1 MGSFSYENQGASTYL
16 VYTLADGEAVDSMS
30 LGMIT
35 NNTIPGL
42 AGTMFMQ
49 MNAVRYIIYNISS
62 RIPVSQFFSGPVNRR
77 RLLGVF
83 DGIVSGLLAAE
94 EYMIDTDTVLMDL
107 NYIYA
112 DVSACDAVL
121 ICLPAAGF
129 GR

>member
-49 MNAVRYIIYNISS
+49 MNAVRYIKYNISS

-94 EYMIDTDTVLMDL
+94 EYMIDTDTVLML
-107 NYIYA
+107 
-112 DVSACDAVL
+112 SL
-121 ICLPAAGF
+121 IHI
-129 GR
+129 